1 MSPCS
6 VRVLESIKE
15 GKKLAESLFKVLDSE
30 IQNCIK
36 TFAVPVTGTSV
47 KTEEAVEIIGSSQ
60 ESIEGNQEKL
70 PSSAREASTADG
82 AIVISSSQ

>member
-1 MSPCS
+1 M
-6 VRVLESIKE
+6 LESIKE

-30 IQNCIK
+30 TQNCIK

-47 KTEEAVEIIGSSQ
+47 KPEEVIEVIGSSQ
-60 ESIEGNQEKL
+60 ESIEKNQEKL
-70 PSSAREASTADG
+70 PSSAPEASTAEEA